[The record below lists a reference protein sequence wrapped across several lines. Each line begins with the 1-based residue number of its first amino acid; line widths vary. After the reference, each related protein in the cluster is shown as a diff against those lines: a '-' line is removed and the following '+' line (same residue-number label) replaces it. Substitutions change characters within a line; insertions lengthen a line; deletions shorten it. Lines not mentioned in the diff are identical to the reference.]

1 MAKYIL
7 KNISTSDVMIGD
19 LRYKIPAGQSRN
31 LLSPTAYLSI
41 ELISKSRENGSI
53 SKRLGKTLIEVDN
66 IVFATVPPLCVVI
79 REAGVVKFPDRTK
92 TSIRINIGDISE
104 EIENLIISEDDEF
117 LKYLDTDVDVNTL
130 GELDE
135 KAKG

>member
-1 MAKYIL
+1 M
-7 KNISTSDVMIGD
+7 
-19 LRYKIPAGQSRN
+19 
-31 LLSPTAYLSI
+31 
-41 ELISKSRENGSI
+41 
-53 SKRLGKTLIEVDN
+53 
-66 IVFATVPPLCVVI
+66 PPLCVVI